1 MGVILKFLL
10 VWISVIF
17 AGFSYAQTTTVA
29 ISDTFSAGS
38 YRDVTPGG
46 GFPAG
51 TTLTS
56 LSLTLTSFA
65 NVSGSVIF
73 DDFAVVVA
81 DASVS
86 PPFNASNTVFATQ
99 HAGGWAAPLNAG
111 WSPSITLGLT
121 GVVNLAT
128 PIDMNGKK
136 LWVGNGYS
144 SGSGNWVGTFSY
156 PAATPSA
163 PTITAVTAGD
173 TNGSVTF
180 SAPTSYGGS
189 AITGY
194 TATCTSS
201 NGGTSGSLTGSAS
214 PLTVTGLTNGKTY
227 TCTVLATNSFG
238 NSPSSTASS
247 TFVPNAAPAAI
258 PTLGEWAMIFM
269 ASLMAMIGIR
279 RMRRE

>member
-1 MGVILKFLL
+1 MLILT
-10 VWISVIF
+10 SVIF
-17 AGFSYAQTTTVA
+17 AGFSYAQTTTVSL
-29 ISDTFSAGS
+29 SDTFSAGS

-56 LSLTLTSFA
+56 LSLTLTSFT
-65 NVSGSVIF
+65 GTGGVIF
-73 DDFAVVVA
+73 QDFAVVVA

-86 PPFNASNTVFATQ
+86 PPFSAANTVFATQ
-99 HAGGWAAPLNAG
+99 HAGGWDAPLNAG
-111 WSPSITLGLT
+111 WSPSITLGST

-194 TATCTSS
+194 TATCISS
-201 NGGTSGSLTGSAS
+201 NGGTSGSLIGSAS

-238 NSPSSTASS
+238 NGPSSTASS
-247 TFVPNAAPAAI
+247 TFVPNAAPAAPAAI

-269 ASLMAMIGIR
+269 ASLMAMFGIR